1 MNENSLAAQAG
12 LQVGDQL
19 LDVNGLNLR
28 SGVSMS
34 SKIVQTAK
42 TVLHRSTTSGDELKM
57 RVQYNLDK
65 FEKLSPNI
73 EQEVLIPDTLVGNL
87 DVGHH
92 DDF

>member
-28 SGVSMS
+28 CAMS

-65 FEKLSPNI
+65 FENLSPNI
-73 EQEVLIPDTLVGNL
+73 EQEVLIPDSLVGNL
-87 DVGHH
+87 EVCPH